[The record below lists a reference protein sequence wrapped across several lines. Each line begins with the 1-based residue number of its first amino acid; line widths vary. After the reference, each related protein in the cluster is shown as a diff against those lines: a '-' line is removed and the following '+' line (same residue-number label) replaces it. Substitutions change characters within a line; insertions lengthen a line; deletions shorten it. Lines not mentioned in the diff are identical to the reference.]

1 MSDTPSKLFAVLALL
16 LGVWVLTYWLYQPS
30 SASAVPRV
38 TLDPRISEPPPS
50 PVPDAS
56 TPPIDRG
63 NTSGGSADQPVLREP
78 KLPLPELPKAGDP
91 TPPKPPVKTRRVQ
104 KVIEPQW
111 RTYIVQKGDTGWKA
125 VAARKEVFGDA
136 SKWQIISR
144 SNPLASPD
152 RLKPGVTELRI
163 PLDPENIQGKLVWVD
178 EPIPDEPSAGP
189 GPATPPTEPS
199 PPPGEKTYTITRED
213 TLWEISKKFYGK
225 GASWRVIYD
234 ANRALIPDPDRP
246 PAGVTIRIPAVP

>member
-16 LGVWVLTYWLYQPS
+16 LGVWVLTYWLYQPT
-30 SASAVPRV
+30 SASALPRV
-38 TLDPRISEPPPS
+38 TLDPRISELPPP
-50 PVPDAS
+50 PVPGI
-56 TPPIDRG
+56 PPELDP
-63 NTSGGSADQPVLREP
+63 SGG
-78 KLPLPELPKAGDP
+78 AG
-91 TPPKPPVKTRRVQ
+91 PPKPPKLRDPEIPLPPPPQPPTKTRRVQ

-111 RTYIVQKGDTGWKA
+111 RTYVVQKGDTGWKA

-136 SKWQIISR
+136 SMWQIVSR

-199 PPPGEKTYTITRED
+199 PPPGQKTYTITRED